1 MNGGRISD
9 VIDENIGTVVVDEDV
24 GRHGLLGLRR
34 RKQHGGHR
42 LIPRPFQLWRN
53 DLIVGREVA
62 RLDFHFITIVDD
74 EGVGDDVSPA
84 SLHVVRHIFEEAPID
99 VVVDV
104 EIIMGLFDPVPQI
117 MGDVEADRI
126 NFLCLVEELDRI
138 IVLHDALF
146 RDAGELLLAVD
157 QGRHLV
163 GNRLAVGA
171 KFLVPRLRVAV
182 EASSSAGA
190 GDGRR

>member
-1 MNGGRISD
+1 MVVSRD
-9 VIDENIGTVVVDEDV
+9 VT
-24 GRHGLLGLRR
+24 
-34 RKQHGGHR
+34 R
-42 LIPRPFQLWRN
+42 LN
-53 DLIVGREVA
+53 
-62 RLDFHFITIVDD
+62 FHLFAIVDD
-74 EGVGDDVSPA
+74 EWVRADVLFTA
-84 SLHVVRHIFEEAPID
+84 LDVVRHFLEETPVD

-104 EIIMGLFDPVPQI
+104 EIIVGLFDPIPQI
-117 MGDVEADRI
+117 MGDVEADRV
-126 NFLCLVEELDRI
+126 NLLSLVEEFDRI

>member
-9 VIDENIGTVVVDEDV
+9 VIDENIGTVVVDENV
-24 GRHGLLGLRR
+24 GRHGLLSLRR
-34 RKQHGGHR
+34 REQHGGHG

-53 DLIVGREVA
+53 NLIVGREVA

-84 SLHVVRHIFEEAPID
+84 SLHVVRHVFEEAPID

-104 EIIMGLFDPVPQI
+104 EIIVGLFDPIPQI
-117 MGDVEADRI
+117 MGDVEADGVH
-126 NFLCLVEELDRI
+126 FLRLVEEFDGVVI
-138 IVLHDALF
+138 LHDSLF
-146 RDAGELLLAVD
+146 RHARELLSAVN
-157 QGRHLV
+157 QGRYLV
-163 GNRLAVGA
+163 GYGLAVGA
-171 KFLVPRLRVAV
+171 KFLVPRLRIAV
-182 EASSSAGA
+182 ETSCSAGA

>member
-24 GRHGLLGLRR
+24 GRHGLLSLRR
-34 RKQHGGHR
+34 REQHGGHG
-42 LIPRPFQLWRN
+42 LIPRPFQFWRN
-53 DLIVGREVA
+53 NLIVGREVA
-62 RLDFHFITIVDD
+62 RLNFHFITIVDD

-126 NFLCLVEELDRI
+126 NLLSFVEQLDGI
-138 IVLHDALF
+138 IVLHDALL
-146 RDAGELLLAVD
+146 RNAGELLLAVD

-163 GNRLAVGA
+163 GDRLAVGA
-171 KFLVPRLRVAV
+171 KFLISRLRVAV
-182 EASSSAGA
+182 KARRGAGA
-190 GDGRR
+190 GH

>member
-24 GRHGLLGLRR
+24 GRHGLLSLRR
-34 RKQHGGHR
+34 REQHGGHG

-53 DLIVGREVA
+53 NLIVGREVA

-84 SLHVVRHIFEEAPID
+84 SLHVVRHVFEEAPID

-104 EIIMGLFDPVPQI
+104 EIIVGLFDPIPQI
-117 MGDVEADRI
+117 MGDVEADRV
-126 NFLCLVEELDRI
+126 NLLSLVEKFDRI

-182 EASSSAGA
+182 ETSSGAGA

>member
-1 MNGGRISD
+1 MDGGRVPD
-9 VIDENIGTVVVDEDV
+9 VVYENIGALVVNENI
-24 GRHGLLGLRR
+24 GRRGLLGLRR

-42 LIPRPFQLWRN
+42 LIPRPFQFRRN

-62 RLDFHFITIVDD
+62 RLDFHLIAIVDD
-74 EGVGDDVSPA
+74 KGVGDDVFSA

-104 EIIMGLFDPVPQI
+104 EIVMGLFDPVPQI

-126 NFLCLVEELDRI
+126 NLLSLVEQLDGI
-138 IVLHDALF
+138 IVLHDALL
-146 RDAGELLLAVD
+146 RNAGELLLAVD

-163 GNRLAVGA
+163 GDRLAVGA
-171 KFLVPRLRVAV
+171 KFLVSRLRVAV
-182 EASSSAGA
+182 KARRGAGA
-190 GDGRR
+190 GH